1 MDILG
6 YLLFGI
12 LLVAAFS
19 PNWVGEW
26 LAKVAS
32 PTRRTATGCRRA
44 PLGGP
49 LPVH

>member
-26 LAKVAS
+26 LAKVRQS
-32 PTRRTATGCRRA
+32 YETHRDRMR
-44 PLGGP
+44 
-49 LPVH
+49 